1 MLNLFRGFSVH
12 TYIFLHISIECVS
25 VQTVH
30 FEEASAEFAGFG
42 DGRRCASENYIPL
55 VARNFTELFYCTG
68 HSILFLWKMGCI
80 CRSLCVFSVNFLKKS
95 SKKIKYV

>member
-1 MLNLFRGFSVH
+1 MH

-30 FEEASAEFAGFG
+30 FEEASAEFSGFG

-68 HSILFLWKMGCI
+68 HSMLFLWKMGCI

>member
-1 MLNLFRGFSVH
+1 VH

>member
-1 MLNLFRGFSVH
+1 MH

>member
-1 MLNLFRGFSVH
+1 MH

-25 VQTVH
+25 VQTVY

-55 VARNFTELFYCTG
+55 VARNLQSCFTVLGTPYC
-68 HSILFLWKMGCI
+68 
-80 CRSLCVFSVNFLKKS
+80 FSGKWDA
-95 SKKIKYV
+95 YVDLSVCLV